1 MKKVHCRA
9 YGQIVRSEPDGDD
22 LIVYGRASAG
32 NLDRYGTHID
42 QESLWQAAE
51 KNPPTTLFYNHD
63 HNAGIGTIEHFDKSI
78 DKELGPSLMAA
89 ARIGRD
95 FDIPLA
101 VGLGALNY
109 SVNNIRSQIQQGITT
124 GYSIGF
130 DGFKREDPDGGPPT
144 IVVTDFIEL
153 SICPIPGNPVT
164 KFGFSR
170 ALILDGDDE
179 NGEGFKQEILLAKNA
194 VARGRFE
201 FAPEERKKEED
212 EELETILYALGNLKQ
227 AVAEW

>member
-1 MKKVHCRA
+1 MKVVHCRA
-9 YGQIVRSEPDGDD
+9 YGQITRSEPEGDD

-42 QESLWQAAE
+42 QESLWEAAQ

-63 HNAGIGTIEHFDKSI
+63 HNAGIGTVEGFDRHI
-78 DKELGPSLMAA
+78 DKEMGPSLMAR
-89 ARIGRD
+89 ARIGKD
-95 FDIPLA
+95 FDFPLA

-109 SVNNIRSQIQQGITT
+109 SVNNIRQQVQQGITR

-130 DGFKREDPDGGPPT
+130 DGFKKEDPNGGPPT
-144 IVVTDFIEL
+144 IFVTDFIEL
-153 SICPIPGNPVT
+153 SICPIPANPLT

-170 ALILDGDDE
+170 SIILDGDDE
-179 NGEGFKQEILLAKNA
+179 KGNGFKQQIITAKA
-194 VARGRFE
+194 LSSGRFE
-201 FAPEERKKEED
+201 FAPEERKKEEE
-212 EELETILYALGNLKQ
+212 EELETIMYALANLKQ